1 MSTQKRIQAILDYTK
16 QSRRALGISLG
27 YSDGTVLFHIMNGRN
42 SISTKLANNI
52 TTVFPEINYKWL
64 LYGEGEMLLTEKDTD
79 NTLKTEVEFLKKHI
93 KALDGRI
100 ELLEQKLRKK

>member
-1 MSTQKRIQAILDYTK
+1 MCPPKRIKAILDYSK

-64 LYGEGEMLLTEKDTD
+64 LYGEGEMLLIEKKTD
-79 NTLKTEVEFLKKHI
+79 NSLKKEVEFLKKQI
-93 KALDGRI
+93 KALDDRI
-100 ELLEQKLRKK
+100 EVLEQKLRKK